1 MNVRPT
7 IDRNAAT
14 PRDDNRILAIAS
26 GKGGVGKTWLSI
38 TLAQAFARRSKR
50 VLVFDGDLGL
60 ANIDIQLGLMPETD
74 LQSVFAGRTGLKAAV
89 TPYKQGGFDLI
100 AGRSGSGGLASLPMD
115 RLEAL
120 CDRLVAL
127 AEDYDHV
134 LIDLGAGVEMS
145 VRQLARPASTILV
158 ITTDEP
164 TSLTDAYAF
173 IKLTARD
180 HPGADMRIVVNMA
193 QSTGAGEH
201 TYGTLA
207 KACHNFLKFTPPL
220 AGIVR
225 RDAHVPDCIRH
236 QTPLLS
242 RHPNSEAAGDVES
255 IVERLVRQK

>member
-1 MNVRPT
+1 MNVQPT
-7 IDRNAAT
+7 IGGNSARPRSDR
-14 PRDDNRILAIAS
+14 RILALAS

-38 TLAQAFARRSKR
+38 TLAQALARRGKR

-74 LQSVFAGRTGLKAAV
+74 LQAVFSGRTGLKAAV
-89 TPYKQGGFDLI
+89 MPYPLGGFDLI
-100 AGRSGSGGLASLPMD
+100 AGRSGSGGLASLPKE

-120 CDRLVAL
+120 CERLVTL

-134 LIDLGAGVEMS
+134 LIDLGAGVEKS

-158 ITTDEP
+158 VATDEP

-180 HPGADMRIVVNMA
+180 QPGADMRIIVNMA

-207 KACHNFLKFTPPL
+207 KACRNFLKFTPPL

-242 RHPNSEAAGDVES
+242 RHPNSQAAGDVEA
-255 IVERLVRQK
+255 IVARFLEPT

>member
-7 IDRNAAT
+7 IDRNAAK
-14 PRDDNRILAIAS
+14 PRDDHRILAVAS

-38 TLAQAFARRSKR
+38 TLAQAFARRNKR

-89 TPYKQGGFDLI
+89 MPYPSGGFDLI

-120 CDRLVAL
+120 CERLVVL

-134 LIDLGAGVEMS
+134 LIDLGAGVEKS

-158 ITTDEP
+158 IATGEP

-180 HPGADMRIVVNMA
+180 HPGADMRIVINMA
-193 QSTGAGEH
+193 QSTGTGEH

-207 KACHNFLKFTPPL
+207 KACQNFLKFTPPL
-220 AGIVR
+220 AGIIR

-255 IVERLVRQK
+255 IVARLLERA